1 MGNFDEVDELF
12 RDDEDDAVGPK
23 KILLNRG
30 VGTLLF
36 RYFLAAAVI
45 DNGGSLSISRR
56 AMSELLRVYEDPDSF
71 RIIIEPAHDDQ
82 DLTIKLL
89 SLK

>member
-1 MGNFDEVDELF
+1 MAKKSVIVVPVNQEPRIGNQ
-12 RDDEDDAVGPK
+12 
-23 KILLNRG
+23 
-30 VGTLLF
+30 LF

-71 RIIIEPAHDDQ
+71 RIIVEPAKDDQ

-89 SLK
+89 PLQ

>member
-1 MGNFDEVDELF
+1 MAKRSIIVVSANQEPRIGNQ
-12 RDDEDDAVGPK
+12 
-23 KILLNRG
+23 
-30 VGTLLF
+30 LF

-45 DNGGSLSISRR
+45 DNGGSLCISRR

-71 RIIIEPAHDDQ
+71 RIVVEPAQEDK

-89 SLK
+89 PLK